1 MIPTLRPYQEELRQ
15 TLNVAWSYIYHSVI
29 LVLSTG
35 AGKTT
40 IFTQVLKDAE
50 LDGMSVW
57 VIAHRQEL
65 VRQASK
71 TLDRFEVTH
80 GIIKAGELFDPQK
93 ITQVASIQTLVR
105 RLQKLNPPDLIIADE
120 CHHTLSASWKKVF
133 DAFSEAS
140 LLGVTAT
147 PIRTNGAGLGQIF
160 QHMVQG
166 PSNTWLTEQGYLC
179 PARYFAPPVKADLSN
194 VPTRGG
200 DYAAEALEEVMDEN
214 TITGD
219 AIAHYKRI
227 CEGVPMLVCCTSI
240 VHASH
245 VAEEYRKAGYRAVS
259 VDGTM
264 SDEDREDRITGLGT
278 GKYQVLTFCDLIGE
292 GLDVPA
298 ATAIQFLRPT
308 KSLILHLQ
316 FIGRVLRAIY
326 GEGYDIETTEGRLAG
341 IANGPKP
348 CAYILDHV
356 GNTSKHNFASTDRQ
370 WSLEGTKKKKSGETA
385 PAIRTCGDCFSV
397 HKTSKTC
404 PYCGYEYPVKTKSLT
419 SLKTVDG
426 QLVEVEQ
433 TKEERL
439 DEVRAA
445 KTFPELKAIAIAR
458 GYKRPHFWALK
469 TFRNRRPDI
478 NVLPRL

>member
-1 MIPTLRPYQEELRQ
+1 MIPILRPYQEDLRQ
-15 TLNVAWSYIYHSVI
+15 TLNVAWRYIYRSVI

-50 LDGMSVW
+50 MDGMSVW

-65 VRQASK
+65 VRQASN

-80 GIIKAGELFDPQK
+80 GIVKAGELFQPEK
-93 ITQVASIQTLVR
+93 VTQVASIQTLVR
-105 RLQKLNPPDLIIADE
+105 RLQKLTPPDLIIADE

-133 DAFSEAS
+133 DAFPEAS
-140 LLGVTAT
+140 ILGVTAT

-166 PSNTWLTEQGYLC
+166 PSNTWLTGQGYLC
-179 PARYFAPPVKADLSN
+179 PARYFAPPMKADLSN
-194 VPTRGG
+194 VPSRGG

-227 CEGVPMLVCCTSI
+227 CDGVPMLVCCTSI
-240 VHASH
+240 AHAKH
-245 VAEEYRKAGYRAVS
+245 VAEEYQKAGYRAVS

-326 GEGYDIETTEGRLAG
+326 GDGYDLETAEGRLAA

-348 CAYILDHV
+348 FAYILDHV
-356 GNTSKHNFASTDRQ
+356 GNTSKHEFASTERQ
-370 WSLEGTKKKKSGETA
+370 WSLEGTKKRPSSGSEIAT
-385 PAIRTCGDCFSV
+385 RTCGDCFSV
-397 HKTSKTC
+397 HKTSPAC
-404 PYCGYEYPVKTKSLT
+404 PFCGYLYPIKSKSLT
-419 SLKTVDG
+419 SMKMVDG
-426 QLVEVEQ
+426 ELVEVEQ
-433 TKEERL
+433 TKEERQE
-439 DEVRAA
+439 EVQKARS
-445 KTFPELKAIAIAR
+445 FSELKAIAVAR

-469 TFRNRRPDI
+469 TLRSRP
-478 NVLPRL
+478 VSLSLLPRL